1 MDWEIVTWGLLIGMA
16 GMVWLLILATWSEE
30 PARTR
35 AIEAHPED
43 SGESVAQQP
52 KTGHRLVERRSQA
65 A

>member
-1 MDWEIVTWGLLIGMA
+1 MA

-43 SGESVAQQP
+43 SGESVAQEP